1 MGWKREERYLERASV
16 SGLSVCLIMYFLSST
31 FCLGREELR
40 KQADLLKEIREARRL
55 RQMEQ
60 QDSNAEEEG
69 ESGDKD

>member
-1 MGWKREERYLERASV
+1 
-16 SGLSVCLIMYFLSST
+16 MYFLSST

-40 KQADLLKEIREARRL
+40 KQADLLKKEIREARRL

-60 QDSNAEEEG
+60 QDSNVEEEG